1 MVEVVEEVEDGCG
14 GGWRRVEW
22 GVKVSERV
30 VWMSIMSEQRREEE
44 VEQCWADM
52 VSSSCCGLDQADD
65 TG

>member
-1 MVEVVEEVEDGCG
+1 M
-14 GGWRRVEW
+14 
-22 GVKVSERV
+22 KVSERV